1 MRRFVVKVLLHAV
14 SLVALATG
22 VARADVLLDQTSLIG
37 LPSVAAPSAYSF
49 TASTAQALT
58 LTLTDL
64 QTPAA
69 FSSLQVAVTLGDTL
83 VGSATI
89 DSATH
94 KATLTIPAAAG
105 DYTLH
110 VIGTPDSAQGFGS
123 FGACVAPAASPT
135 SCIAAYSYSD
145 VILTPAT
152 PSSTPSSAL
161 DTNFTATVAGTY
173 TVTITDDA
181 FPTALQSVSGGIFDG
196 ATPVAINIPAG
207 STQVTLAAGTTY
219 NLIVAALAN
228 ASVTAGLYSIQIV
241 GPAGAVVFDRTLP
254 VGTLQAPTIV
264 DNPTAQSLSLSLAD
278 LAYPAA
284 LSSVGVA
291 VTEGSSSLAQ
301 LTAAGTVASFPA
313 PAGSV
318 EIWHYAVAGAQPGVY
333 SLSLSS
339 STASLYSTT
348 QVVSTGTAGTAQSFA
363 FVVTLPSAGTY
374 NLVAADF
381 QFPKALQSLTAT
393 VAQNG
398 VALQQT
404 SDGNF
409 TGAQGLA
416 IVVVNTTAPQ
426 AGNGIFSVS
435 VQTTGASPQILLD
448 QTQAVGGAFTSQTI
462 NLGNSGNYSVTLTD
476 LGFPATFEN
485 LAVVVS
491 QGSKV
496 LGKIYGGGTFNFSGT
511 PGQFVLTFVA
521 TPAAPADYGLY
532 TIYIA
537 SSVPTVTFSAST
549 TSLTAG
555 QPVQLTWSTENATAC
570 TASGGTGWSGGEPI
584 SGSSAIV
591 VDASETLTL
600 TCSGPGGSAAQS
612 INVSATAAPAKSGG
626 GGNVDWALLAM
637 LGALI
642 VLSAYRRSR
651 QRPNTQV
658 FCPSRLT
665 LAAILLS
672 PDEGPLDD
680 RQNPSPRM
688 PRQNAAPDGVVRN
701 SHEHHESEHG
711 EIDEQ

>member
-1 MRRFVVKVLLHAV
+1 MRRFVAKVLFHAV

-22 VARADVLLDQTSLIG
+22 SARADVLLDQTSLIG
-37 LPSVAAPSAYSF
+37 LPTVAAPSGYSF

-89 DSATH
+89 DPTTH
-94 KATLTIPAAAG
+94 KATLAIPAAAG

-110 VIGTPDSAQGFGS
+110 VIGTPDSTQGFGS
-123 FGACVAPAASPT
+123 FGACVAPATSPT

-161 DTNFTATVAGTY
+161 DTNFTSTVAGTY
-173 TVTITDDA
+173 TVTVTDDA
-181 FPTALQSVSGGIFDG
+181 FPAALQSISGGIANG
-196 ATPVAINIPAG
+196 SVPVTSLAAG
-207 STQVTLAAGTTY
+207 STQVALAAGTTY
-219 NLIVAALAN
+219 TLVMGALAN
-228 ASVTAGLYSIQIV
+228 ATVTAGLYSVQIV
-241 GPAGAVVFDRTLP
+241 GPSGGVVFDRTLP
-254 VGTLQAPTIV
+254 VGTLPAPTIV
-264 DNPTAQSLSLSLAD
+264 DNPTAQSLNLSLTD
-278 LAYPAA
+278 LAYPSA
-284 LSSVGVA
+284 LASVGVA
-291 VTEGSSSLAQ
+291 VTEGASPLAQ
-301 LTAAGTVASFPA
+301 LTAAGTVAGFPA

-318 EIWHYAVAGAQPGVY
+318 EIWHYAVAGGQPGVY

-348 QVVSTGTAGTAQSFA
+348 QVVGSGTATTAQSFA

-398 VALQQT
+398 VALPQT
-404 SDGNF
+404 SGGNF
-409 TGAQGLA
+409 TAAQGLA
-416 IVVVNTTAPQ
+416 IVVVNAQPPQ

-435 VQTTGASPQILLD
+435 VQTTAATPQVLLD

-476 LGFPATFEN
+476 LAFPAVFEN

-491 QGSKV
+491 QRSKV

-549 TSLTAG
+549 TSVTTG

-570 TASGGTGWSGGEPI
+570 TASGGTGWTGGEPI
-584 SGSSAIV
+584 SGSSAV
-591 VDASETLTL
+591 VVSASETLTL

-612 INVSATAAPAKSGG
+612 ITVSATTAPSKSGG
-626 GGNVDWALLAM
+626 GGSLDAGVLAM
-637 LGALI
+637 LGAL
-642 VLSAYRRSR
+642 VLTGHRRSR
-651 QRPNTQV
+651 RRRNSRV
-658 FCPSRLT
+658 VYPSRLT
-665 LAAILLS
+665 LAVILVS
-672 PDEGPLDD
+672 PEESAMND
-680 RQNPSPRM
+680 RQNPSARM
-688 PRQNAAPDGVVRN
+688 PRQNASPDGVVGD
-701 SHEHHESEHG
+701 SHQQHEPEG
-711 EIDEQ
+711 REVDEQ